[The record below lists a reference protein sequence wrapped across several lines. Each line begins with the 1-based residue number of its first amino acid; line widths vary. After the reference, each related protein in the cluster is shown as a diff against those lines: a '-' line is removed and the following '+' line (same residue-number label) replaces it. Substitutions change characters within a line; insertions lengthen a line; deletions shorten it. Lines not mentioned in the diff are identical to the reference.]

1 MATFYA
7 LTEAQITAL
16 LNSSGLIAGSVYYAT
31 DSGKKYLATT
41 NRDNTVGLADTG
53 LIMTGKLELGFD
65 GAVGAQG
72 EPGPTGATG
81 ATGPQGPAGAGG
93 VKNVVTAT
101 ANYTTATSD
110 DVILANSS
118 SPMTISIT
126 TSGLDNKITT
136 VKSIGT
142 GTVTVQGVTGT
153 IDGQASV
160 DCSLQET
167 SIDLLFDG
175 ANFWIQ

>member
-1 MATFYA
+1 
-7 LTEAQITAL
+7 
-16 LNSSGLIAGSVYYAT
+16 
-31 DSGKKYLATT
+31 
-41 NRDNTVGLADTG
+41 
-53 LIMTGKLELGFD
+53 
-65 GAVGAQG
+65 
-72 EPGPTGATG
+72 
-81 ATGPQGPAGAGG
+81 
-93 VKNVVTAT
+93 
-101 ANYTTATSD
+101 
-110 DVILANSS
+110 
-118 SPMTISIT
+118 
-126 TSGLDNKITT
+126 LDNKITT